1 MVALLAGKERSTV
14 PPAVSM
20 GEPLMLQAF
29 VVPVAFTLSVALTSL
44 SLTLFLSPSRWL

>member
-1 MVALLAGKERSTV
+1 MVALLAGKERATL
-14 PPAVSM
+14 PPAASA

-29 VVPVAFTLSVALTSL
+29 VVPVAVTLSVALTSL